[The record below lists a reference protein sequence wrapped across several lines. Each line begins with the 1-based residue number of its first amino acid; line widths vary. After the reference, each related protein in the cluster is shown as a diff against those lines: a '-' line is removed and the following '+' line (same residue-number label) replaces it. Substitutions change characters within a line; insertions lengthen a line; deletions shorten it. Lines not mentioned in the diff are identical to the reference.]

1 MLGGVPFS
9 QKNKTASVKERPYHR
24 HSWFP
29 HACNIRKA
37 TCKRAHIQ
45 FRVHPQS
52 FYGIETRSN
61 TAKLEDHDTRL
72 VLWGITR
79 PLHGPRAVY
88 MAMSLSR
95 SIESLSLSLFQA
107 LTLSQHF
114 PPRAM
119 KCGRFIASCQLAS
132 ASESRAKEATLFV
145 HRPSFRP
152 NRGEEQRCAAVSCLS
167 ACRSLS
173 FPLLLADKQPATAW
187 ETRLCG
193 SVRAALDVVHAS
205 FSKTQGRWPP

>member
-1 MLGGVPFS
+1 MGLRQEAIRLSLRTMTQDWFFGESHDRSTVQGQCTWQCRCLGV
-9 QKNKTASVKERPYHR
+9 
-24 HSWFP
+24 
-29 HACNIRKA
+29 
-37 TCKRAHIQ
+37 
-45 FRVHPQS
+45 
-52 FYGIETRSN
+52 SN
-61 TAKLEDHDTRL
+61 
-72 VLWGITR
+72 
-79 PLHGPRAVY
+79 
-88 MAMSLSR
+88 
-95 SIESLSLSLFQA
+95 LSLSLFQA